1 MSRTKS
7 IPNPYARK
15 IVVALKVNADEMGSI
30 MALAHRYTDGNVSLL
45 VREAAL
51 SYRGKKTQ
59 SLPPTKSKK

>member
-30 MALAHRYTDGNVSLL
+30 MALAHRYTGGNISLL
-45 VREAAL
+45 LRDAAL
-51 SYRGKKTQ
+51 AYRGKKNSVPT
-59 SLPPTKSKK
+59 PTKSKK